1 MAAAGVMRWCGRT
14 LLALLVLLAA
24 GPARA
29 QVQVLGVTASP
40 ATPVLLGQPVQFTGQ
55 ASVPGGGALEYRW
68 DFGDGSPRT
77 AWLPVNTVGYDYPR
91 PGAYTVLLQVRHAS
105 QGLASATVPL
115 VVRLPAG
122 PAARASAPIL
132 VHAPRREVWVA
143 NPDHGSVGVL
153 DADQLVFLAEIDVG
167 AQPSALALD
176 EGGQVWIVLEGDDR
190 LVRIDPVTRTI
201 TASVALGYG
210 ARPVAVLFDAAGW
223 GYVALAGAGQV
234 RRFHAVSGQLQAALA
249 MGPHPHALALSADGT
264 GLFVSRLVSAG
275 NSGSIHR
282 IGLPAFAAVA
292 TIDLPLDSSSPDS
305 GTAARGLPNY
315 VAALALPEHGEPL
328 WYGGKKD
335 NILRGLFREGQALTF
350 ESSMRSLIG
359 RVGVAGLAEQVAARI
374 DLDDSGRVSALLPAP
389 GSSHLFAALEANNTV
404 VVLDPWNR
412 TVLAELAVGRAPRG
426 LAFDPATRR
435 LFVQNLLS
443 RSVSVFAVGAQLDD
457 GVAPVQALGEIASAV
472 GEPLAPQV
480 LRGKQVFHDAT
491 DPRMTQ
497 DGYFSCGGCHL
508 DGRGDGRVWDFSQLG
523 EGLRNTT
530 SLLGNAGMGRG
541 LVHWSGNFD
550 EIQDFE
556 VPIRN
561 LFGGSGFMADADY
574 FSDGRDHPLGPA
586 KAGFSEDLDALA
598 AYVASLDRDDRS
610 PQRSFDGSLT
620 ADGVAGRALFA
631 SLSCGRCHAGPAFTD
646 SAAGLRHDVGTLGG
660 GSGQRLGGPLLAL
673 DTPSLRGL
681 SGSAPYLHDGS
692 AATLD
697 EVLMARNP
705 DGRHGSVGA
714 LYEAQRQQLVDFLL
728 QIDGS
733 EPALAGTATLVVSAP
748 ATGSSVDAG
757 QPVALAIATDL
768 PQLVRVD
775 YRIDG
780 AIVATALA
788 PPWTASWTAAGN
800 GAVQVQADVRH
811 DLGQFQSLSAPVALT
826 VVAGDAVYANGF
838 EP

>member
-1 MAAAGVMRWCGRT
+1 MAAAGVPGVAVRT

-24 GPARA
+24 GPAWA
-29 QVQVLGVTASP
+29 QVQILGVAASP
-40 ATPVLLGQPVQFTGQ
+40 ATPVLLGETVQFTGQ

-77 AWLPVNTVGYDYPR
+77 AWLPVDTVGYAYPR

-105 QGLASATVPL
+105 QGLASATLPL

-122 PAARASAPIL
+122 PVARSSSPIL
-132 VHAPRREVWVA
+132 VHAARREVWVA

-153 DADQLVFLAEIDVG
+153 DADQLVALAEIDVG
-167 AQPSALALD
+167 GQPAALALD
-176 EGGQVWIVLEGDDR
+176 EGGQVWVALERDDR
-190 LVRIDPVTRTI
+190 LLRIDPATRTP
-201 TASVALGYG
+201 TASLELGYG
-210 ARPVAVLFDAAGW
+210 ARPVSVLFDAAGW
-223 GYVALAGAGQV
+223 GYVAVAGTGQV
-234 RRFHAVSGQLQAALA
+234 WRFHAVSGQVQAVQWV
-249 MGPHPHALALSADGT
+249 GPHPQALALSADGSA
-264 GLFVSRLVSAG
+264 LFVSRLVSGAS
-275 NSGSIHR
+275 SGTIQR
-282 IGLPAFAAVA
+282 IGLPAFAAIA
-292 TIDLPLDSSSPDS
+292 TIDLPLDTASPDS

-315 VAALALPEHGEPL
+315 VATLALPESGEPL

-374 DLDDSGRVSALLPAP
+374 DLDDSGRVAALLPAP

-443 RSVSVFAVGAQLDD
+443 RSVSVFAAGAHLDD
-457 GVAPVQALGEIASAV
+457 GVAPVPALGEIASAV
-472 GEPLAPQV
+472 GEPLSPQV

-497 DGYFSCGGCHL
+497 DGYFSCGACHL

-574 FSDGRDHPLGPA
+574 FADGRDHPLGPA

-620 ADGVAGRALFA
+620 ADGLAGRALFA
-631 SLSCGRCHAGPAFTD
+631 SLACGRCHAGPAFTD
-646 SAAGLRHDVGTLGG
+646 SASGLRHDVGTLGA

-681 SGSAPYLHDGS
+681 CSSAPYLHDGS

-697 EVLMARNP
+697 EVVVARNP
-705 DGRHGSVGA
+705 DGHHGSAAG
-714 LYEAQRQQLVDFLL
+714 LSQTLRQQLIAFLL

-733 EPALAGTATLVVSAP
+733 EPAVAAAATLVVGAP
-748 ATGSSVDAG
+748 AAGSSVDAG

-775 YRIDG
+775 YRVDG

-788 PPWTASWTAAGN
+788 PPWTATWTAAGN
-800 GAVQVQADVRH
+800 GPVQVQADVRH
-811 DLGQFQSLSAPVALT
+811 DLGQFQTLSAPVPLT
-826 VVAGDAVYANGF
+826 VVAADRVFADGF